1 MIMSINDENPFDK
14 FQYLFM
20 IKKKKTLSKI
30 GIQCNFLNLINDVY
44 KIPTANMVLNGE
56 KF

>member
-1 MIMSINDENPFDK
+1 MSINDENPFDK

-20 IKKKKTLSKI
+20 IKKKKKTLSKI